1 MQQDTESHLASKR
14 HLLLQSLL
22 RYRDRK
28 RQVLTRP
35 DLVTPVT
42 AESRPVIAGFR
53 VPPVLRGT
61 SIASTHF
68 LRRFLNAGL
77 PLTIHLEQSVI
88 HATKARESVTML
100 YLLVAHA
107 PEVRMDGSALIPLN
121 WTHRS
126 QIPRETRLR
135 SMRTLLRGTAI
146 IGSDSQ

>member
-1 MQQDTESHLASKR
+1 MLSKA
-14 HLLLQSLL
+14 
-22 RYRDRK
+22 
-28 RQVLTRP
+28 
-35 DLVTPVT
+35 DLVTPVI
-42 AESRPVIAGFR
+42 AERSGVIGDVRA
-53 VPPVLRGT
+53 PPVLRGT

-68 LRRFLNAGL
+68 LRCLLNAGF
-77 PLTIHLEQSVI
+77 PLSTTHLEESVI

-126 QIPRETRLR
+126 QIPRETGLR

-146 IGSDSQ
+146 IGSDKSVAEAGRRGIQYEPGEVYSR